1 MSLFVFSQN
10 HSDHKQ
16 WKLEGA
22 DQRISEIRK
31 GDLNLE
37 FITDLKI
44 DENSN
49 SSINLKLVNHD
60 FKFGVS
66 FTQLRRFW
74 GQDYGDLYLKRF
86 KEVFNYATIGMYW
99 QLTDE
104 RSNSKFMDNY
114 YKGILDW
121 SEKNDIRLKGHP
133 LMWHEAMPNWVR
145 NFKNIEELNNSST
158 NINNIEIISDDK
170 INTLS
175 TALLSFKYTMEV
187 HGVEHYKIYA
197 TSALRDSKNSND
209 VIKQIYDLTGM
220 KIKLIDGLKE
230 AKVIAMGNPI
240 EKLDFDKTYLY
251 VDVGGGSTEY
261 SIVRRGDDKKSKS
274 FNIGNSL
281 ILPSFWANFKYSP
294 GSKFWS
300 LKQTKP

>member
-1 MSLFVFSQN
+1 MSIEIVLAIFVTSIATYSSRLF
-10 HSDHKQ
+10 
-16 WKLEGA
+16 GM
-22 DQRISEIRK
+22 ITSE
-31 GDLNLE
+31 
-37 FITDLKI
+37 KI

-74 GQDYGDLYLKRF
+74 GQEYGDLYLKRF

-145 NFKNIEELNNSST
+145 NFKNIEELDGIIKEHMKRLIVSYPQINDWDVYNEPIGPFKPHIPPSSIKEWINYKGGIYPAMVDIYEFVDSVDPNKNYSNNHYHAKDP
-158 NINNIEIISDDK
+158 EFFK
-170 INTLS
+170 INE
-175 TALLSFKYTMEV
+175 FF
-187 HGVEHYKIYA
+187 
-197 TSALRDSKNSND
+197 
-209 VIKQIYDLTGM
+209 
-220 KIKLIDGLKE
+220 
-230 AKVIAMGNPI
+230 I
-240 EKLDFDKTYLY
+240 EK
-251 VDVGGGSTEY
+251 
-261 SIVRRGDDKKSKS
+261 
-274 FNIGNSL
+274 N
-281 ILPSFWANFKYSP
+281 
-294 GSKFWS
+294 
-300 LKQTKP
+300 